1 MRFSPTLWGLCCCC
15 TLTAKLRVARGHDLT
30 LYMCDSL
37 SASAG
42 GHGLRFRTVPN
53 KATESDGKQALIT
66 LACLQIACDT
76 VYSSLLY
83 NVDIVARCGF
93 PSRWHG
99 AKPRTPILVIF
110 DITSQALEHSGLGF
124 DTKLWQI
131 GAASNNHQCSLTRR
145 CCCCCCCCC
154 CCWLLVVGCGWAL
167 LVVVGCCCCCWWLLL
182 LLLSVVVLLLPWE
195 AWPRGR
201 LAVGRVA
208 GMATWPRA
216 AGRA

>member
-1 MRFSPTLWGLCCCC
+1 MRFRPTLWGLCCCC
-15 TLTAKLRVARGHDLT
+15 TLTAKLRVVRGHDLT

-66 LACLQIACDT
+66 LACLQNACHT
-76 VYSSLLY
+76 VHSSLLY

-131 GAASNNHQCSLTRR
+131 GAASNNHQCSLTRCR
-145 CCCCCCCCC
+145 CRCCC
-154 CCWLLVVGCGWAL
+154 CCWLLVVVGRCWLSLL
-167 LVVVGCCCCCWWLLL
+167 LVVV
-182 LLLSVVVLLLPWE
+182 VVVGGGAAAAVGSVAAWPWAAWP

-201 LAVGRVA
+201 G
-208 GMATWPRA
+208 PRA
-216 AGRA
+216 VRK